1 MSENIQIVLS
11 DGPDEAEL
19 VDDSKSA
26 FMRHKPPNMSVLG
39 AVAAKLADFASKL
52 VAS

>member
-11 DGPDEAEL
+11 GPLDEPE
-19 VDDSKSA
+19 VGDDSKSA

-39 AVAAKLADFASKL
+39 AVAAKLVDFASKL

>member
-11 DGPDEAEL
+11 GALDVPEVG
-19 VDDSKSA
+19 DDSKSV
-26 FMRHKPPNMSVLG
+26 FTCHNPPNMSVLD